1 MVIPNKR
8 DSKGGAIE
16 LVEQKHSGSVDA
28 ETALQSEI
36 PSEEVF
42 NGADSRMSFAKWM
55 ACIALGLSY
64 TTAIQQHSCT
74 ATIVK
79 HIDIA
84 LGNFNDENV

>member
-1 MVIPNKR
+1 MATPIKP
-8 DSKGGAIE
+8 DSKGGGIE
-16 LVEQKHSGSVDA
+16 LA
-28 ETALQSEI
+28 ETHIGSENAAI
-36 PSEEVF
+36 DLHSETASEEDFGPV
-42 NGADSRMSFAKWM
+42 DSRMSFAKWM

-84 LGNFNDENV
+84 LGTYDDNF

>member
-1 MVIPNKR
+1 METHAGSGN
-8 DSKGGAIE
+8 SAIG
-16 LVEQKHSGSVDA
+16 LHS
-28 ETALQSEI
+28 ETA
-36 PSEEVF
+36 SEEDFGRV
-42 NGADSRMSFAKWM
+42 DSRMSFAKWM

-84 LGNFNDENV
+84 LGTVYGNVGRSLIMDRAHHVL